1 MLPHPFLFF
10 VANSER
16 LFLKYAQQNIFTL
29 LQCIEE
35 KLPKRWTKKKRAY
48 IKGKK
53 ITEEQKTQYEK
64 NQLLLKLVL
73 SNQQTEKRQPLTI

>member
-1 MLPHPFLFF
+1 M
-10 VANSER
+10 ANSER

-48 IKGKK
+48 MQGKK
-53 ITEEQKTQYEK
+53 ITEEHKTQYEK
-64 NQLLLKLVL
+64 NQFLLKLVS
-73 SNQQTEKRQPLTI
+73 SNQQTEKCQPLTL